1 MKVLDCVSIF
11 VGANIFFVCLHQ
23 QKLKNPYI
31 SATKSCMKTINSSM
45 NSSGELDSI
54 EYF

>member
-1 MKVLDCVSIF
+1 MNKGIIKPRERTS
-11 VGANIFFVCLHQ
+11 IFFVCLHQ
-23 QKLKNPYI
+23 QKLKNPYM
-31 SATKSCMKTINSSM
+31 SATKSCMKTINSST